1 MQSLT
6 GVSVFVWPSPQ
17 DQLKKQS
24 RSQGLA
30 ATPSEKVLQVP
41 RAPKREI
48 ITEKPDPTPWSIP
61 QPHDEL
67 RAQENAKILFL
78 GVCGALGSWI
88 PVDSSLGTEIPQAL

>member
-1 MQSLT
+1 M
-6 GVSVFVWPSPQ
+6 FVWPCPL

-24 RSQGLA
+24 KSQGLA
-30 ATPSEKVLQVP
+30 ATPWEKDLQVP

-48 ITEKPDPTPWSIP
+48 ITEKQYPTRWSIP
-61 QPHDEL
+61 CGEL

-88 PVDSSLGTEIPQAL
+88 PVDSSLDTEIPPAL